1 MKALILAAGKGT
13 RVMPLTQRCPKP
25 MLRILDTPVLELL
38 IAQLRQHGVTQIMI
52 NTAHHAEVIEQHFG
66 DGRRFGV
73 EIAYSFE
80 GHSENGQLVGEPIGS
95 AGALR
100 RIQAHSGFFDD
111 TFMVVCGDAI
121 VDLDITAL
129 VAAHHKQGALA
140 TLALQTVPADMV
152 SHYGVVVLDDDGRV
166 TQFQEKPAPCD
177 ALSNLVNTGIYVFEP
192 SVLAHIPADLPCDL
206 GTHVFPLL
214 AQRGEAL
221 YGVSLPMTWLDI
233 GRREDYHRVCQQ
245 ALRGEVPGMTI
256 PGRKVAP
263 GVYVGLNVR
272 INLRRCHVTGPVVI
286 AGSAT
291 VEDGATL
298 IGPTYIGP
306 GAVVER
312 GAWVERSVVQAHARV
327 GSHANLVDVVSD
339 GLHCLSS
346 DGTVIDLA
354 RADMP
359 WLISDARLARGVRT
373 AAEQRFLGH
382 MH

>member
-13 RVMPLTQRCPKP
+13 RVMPLTDSCPKP

-38 IAQLRQHGVTQIMI
+38 VAQLRAHGVNQIMI
-52 NTAHHAEVIEQHFG
+52 NTAHHAEVIERYFG

-73 EIAYSFE
+73 DIAYSFE
-80 GHSENGQLVGEPIGS
+80 GHIEDGVLVGEPIGS
-95 AGALR
+95 AAALK

-121 VDLDITAL
+121 VDLDISAL
-129 VAAHHKQGALA
+129 VAAHHRHGALA
-140 TLALQTVPADMV
+140 TLALQAVDPSMV
-152 SHYGVVVLDDDGRV
+152 GHYGVVALDDEGRV
-166 TQFQEKPAPCD
+166 TQFQEKPSPSE
-177 ALSNLVNTGIYVFEP
+177 ALSNLVNTGVYVFEP
-192 SVLAHIPADLPCDL
+192 AVLDHIPADIPCDL
-206 GTHVFPLL
+206 GTHVFPTL

-233 GRREDYHRVCQQ
+233 GRREDFHQVCQR
-245 ALRGEVPGMTI
+245 ALRGEVPGMVL
-256 PGRKVAP
+256 PGHEMADGIRL
-263 GVYVGLNVR
+263 GLNVR
-272 INLRRCHVTGPVVI
+272 INLRRCHITGPVVI

-298 IGPTYIGP
+298 IGPTYIGA
-306 GAVVER
+306 GAVIER
-312 GAWVERSVVQAHARV
+312 GARVERSVVQAHARV

-339 GLHCLSS
+339 GRYCLAR
-346 DGTVIDLA
+346 DGTVLDLT

-359 WLISDARLARGVRT
+359 WLLSDARVPRAQRT
-373 AAEQRFLGH
+373 ASEQRFLSH

>member
-1 MKALILAAGKGT
+1 
-13 RVMPLTQRCPKP
+13 
-25 MLRILDTPVLELL
+25 
-38 IAQLRQHGVTQIMI
+38 
-52 NTAHHAEVIEQHFG
+52 
-66 DGRRFGV
+66 
-73 EIAYSFE
+73 
-80 GHSENGQLVGEPIGS
+80 
-95 AGALR
+95 
-100 RIQAHSGFFDD
+100 
-111 TFMVVCGDAI
+111 
-121 VDLDITAL
+121 
-129 VAAHHKQGALA
+129 
-140 TLALQTVPADMV
+140 
-152 SHYGVVVLDDDGRV
+152 
-166 TQFQEKPAPCD
+166 
-177 ALSNLVNTGIYVFEP
+177 
-192 SVLAHIPADLPCDL
+192 
-206 GTHVFPLL
+206 
-214 AQRGEAL
+214 
-221 YGVSLPMTWLDI
+221 
-233 GRREDYHRVCQQ
+233 
-245 ALRGEVPGMTI
+245 MTI

-339 GLHCLSS
+339 GQHCLSS